1 MAIRDLLYFPDEL
14 LHQVSTPVTEFDESL
29 AELVSDMFET
39 MYHDE
44 GIGLAAPQINI
55 RKRIVVIDIEGDKLT
70 EHQIVLINP
79 EFISKEGTDSINEGC
94 LSVPGLRAHI
104 DRAAKVSIKAQN
116 LKGEFFTLYAS
127 GLLAICIQ
135 HEIDHLDGHL
145 FIDYLSPM
153 KRNLYRTKAAKLARE
168 RKRAMKEAIQ

>member
-1 MAIRDLLYFPDEL
+1 MAIRELLYYPDEH
-14 LHQVSTPVTEFDESL
+14 LHLPSAPVTEFDDSL
-29 AELVSDMFET
+29 ADLVSDMFET

-55 RKRIVVIDIEGDKLT
+55 RKRVVVMDIEGDRLP

-79 EFISKEGTDSINEGC
+79 EFVSKEGSDSIEEGC
-94 LSVPGLRAHI
+94 LSVPGLRARI
-104 DRAAKVSIKAQN
+104 NRAENVTVKAQN
-116 LKGEFFTLYAS
+116 LKGEFFTISAT
-127 GLLAICIQ
+127 GLQAICIQ

-153 KRNLYRTKAAKLARE
+153 KKKLYRAKAAKLARE
-168 RKRAMKEAIQ
+168 RKRAARESQ